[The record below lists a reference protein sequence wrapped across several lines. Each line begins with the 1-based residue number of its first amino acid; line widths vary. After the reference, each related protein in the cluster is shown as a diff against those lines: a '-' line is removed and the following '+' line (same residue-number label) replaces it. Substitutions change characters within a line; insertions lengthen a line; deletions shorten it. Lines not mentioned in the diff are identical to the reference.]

1 MTKPYRRRSRRLA
14 LASRT
19 KKWLG
24 RPLSCSGRP
33 SRVLRFAL
41 TVTTPAAESSGG
53 TVEAVMSSQ
62 TLPHYPVFDNVAK
75 SGMTTPYRRRSRASA
90 FRALAEL
97 RSFGLVAPTAR
108 GLAIV
113 PNAREALRLAEPR
126 LRSSPVRESLLAAV
140 YG

>member
-1 MTKPYRRRSRRLA
+1 MADTRDLKSL
-14 LASRT
+14 
-19 KKWLG
+19 
-24 RPLSCSGRP
+24 
-33 SRVLRFAL
+33 
-41 TVTTPAAESSGG
+41 
-53 TVEAVMSSQ
+53 
-62 TLPHYPVFDNVAK
+62 AK
-75 SGMTTPYRRRSRASA
+75 SLAYGFESRLRHFLIRTSSRASA

-126 LRSSPVRESLLAAV
+126 LRSSPVREGLLAAV